1 MKANEVLL
9 WLSAR
14 REGSW
19 QQYRQAFE
27 ELHSSDSEPDLDGD
41 DEFPLHQ
48 QLRLDLERLGHAEF
62 FATDCQDGWRIAP
75 PVLAAHSFSGGV
87 RGVLCGAR
95 SPALRERV
103 IRAGK
108 NFNCE
113 IVTSPGVPDLIRFY
127 GPNTT
132 ALEELAAEARL
143 HFQTDAPLAILTH
156 LPPCDPP
163 SRAFGPSEFPHGTD
177 WIIHRFDT
185 ATLAWRKVERRE
197 TQPIRFGVL
206 RFTIHFQRP
215 RFFLL
220 WKNVAFE
227 MPRAIALYAL
237 LRRHKRHVLGYD
249 GETATLSVPAIC
261 RLPRLL
267 ERALVLCSGLP
278 PTYAAAQLNYS
289 DVPPDIAHF
298 AAELLRQPLT

>member
-19 QQYRQAFE
+19 QQYRQAVE
-27 ELHSSDSEPDLDGD
+27 ELHSSDKETNLESD

-62 FATDCQDGWRIAP
+62 FATDCKDGWRIAP

-95 SPALRERV
+95 SPAVRERV
-103 IRAGK
+103 IRAGEK
-108 NFNCE
+108 LNCE
-113 IVTSPGVPDLIRFY
+113 TVTSPTAPDLIRFY
-127 GPNTT
+127 GPNPV
-132 ALEELAAEARL
+132 ALNELASEACL
-143 HFQTDAPLAILTH
+143 HFQPDAPLAILTH
-156 LPPCDPP
+156 LPPCDAP
-163 SRAFGPSEFPHGTD
+163 SRTYGSSEFPQGTD

-185 ATLAWRKVERRE
+185 ATLAWRKIERHE
-197 TQPIRFGVL
+197 AQAMRFGVL
-206 RFTIHFQRP
+206 RFTIYFQRP
-215 RFFLL
+215 RFFLR
-220 WKNVAFE
+220 WKNTIFE

-237 LRRHKRHVLGYD
+237 LRRHKRDVLRYNI
-249 GETATLSVPAIC
+249 ETAMLSVPAIC
-261 RLPRLL
+261 RPPRLL

-298 AAELLRQPLT
+298 AAELLRQPLA